1 MLSVSLLLAPA
12 AAFNL
17 ATRFPKTPATCDAR
31 RSSNA
36 VARLGFLQDTRATEM
51 AGSES
56 TTYGELYGMGGIGS
70 GYVSPMSGF
79 VGGVASTRGYG
90 PRYGSYGGM
99 GGYGM
104 NSMYGNRYGMGGM
117 GYGMNGMSTHDYYGR
132 GMGMGMYNRGMG
144 GMYGGGMYNRG
155 YGGYGMGS
163 MYGSRLQP

>member
-104 NSMYGNRYGMGGM
+104 NSMYGNRYGMGSMYGGM
-117 GYGMNGMSTHDYYGR
+117 GRYGGMGGY